1 MNKTLLILFLLCFN
15 FSAVSAEDKIVFLD
29 IDIILKDSNYGK
41 KLIDK
46 LNSANSKNLNI
57 LKNDEDKLKELESEI
72 NSLKNIITKTELEL
86 KIKNFKK
93 EVKFFNEKKDKL
105 NNEYELLRKNEFNK
119 FLSLASPIIEEFM
132 KTNSIKIILDKK
144 NLFIANPK
152 YDITND
158 LVKLINSKIK
168 HD

>member
-15 FSAVSAEDKIVFLD
+15 FSVVSAEDKIVFLD

-93 EVKFFNEKKDKL
+93 EVKLFNEKK
-105 NNEYELLRKNEFNK
+105 
-119 FLSLASPIIEEFM
+119 
-132 KTNSIKIILDKK
+132 TNLTM
-144 NLFIANPK
+144 NMN
-152 YDITND
+152 Y
-158 LVKLINSKIK
+158 
-168 HD
+168 

>member
-15 FSAVSAEDKIVFLD
+15 FSTVSAEDKIVFLD

-93 EVKFFNEKKDKL
+93 EVKLFNEKKDKL
-105 NNEYELLRKNEFNK
+105 NN
-119 FLSLASPIIEEFM
+119 
-132 KTNSIKIILDKK
+132 
-144 NLFIANPK
+144 
-152 YDITND
+152 
-158 LVKLINSKIK
+158 
-168 HD
+168 

>member
-57 LKNDEDKLKELESEI
+57 LKND
-72 NSLKNIITKTELEL
+72 
-86 KIKNFKK
+86 
-93 EVKFFNEKKDKL
+93 
-105 NNEYELLRKNEFNK
+105 
-119 FLSLASPIIEEFM
+119 
-132 KTNSIKIILDKK
+132 
-144 NLFIANPK
+144 
-152 YDITND
+152 
-158 LVKLINSKIK
+158 
-168 HD
+168 

>member
-1 MNKTLLILFLLCFN
+1 M
-15 FSAVSAEDKIVFLD
+15 
-29 IDIILKDSNYGK
+29 
-41 KLIDK
+41 KLIHLK
-46 LNSANSKNLNI
+46 I
-57 LKNDEDKLKELESEI
+57 LS
-72 NSLKNIITKTELEL
+72 KTELEL

-93 EVKFFNEKKDKL
+93 EVKLFNEKKDKL